1 MNPGQKPLTNS
12 LFTQGTEYKSESRK
26 RVEILLRENSTAK
39 HGFGKEINSV
49 EAMPKETRKRSI
61 FDLKANGPIGE
72 QLMLEPGI
80 KTDKSF
86 FRKNID
92 EVDEVLSQN
101 GSVKNSE
108 FDRNSRI
115 FSRKGSGLLEK
126 SNMQAKVEKSQNGYY
141 KNDWTVKLNTYRLS
155 SAEKD
160 QLKSRKRSLS
170 GVRGLDELAT
180 LTQGSVRSCDKKN
193 LKYEMSSFM
202 VIIYSLTKPKAETES
217 RIHDSDENI
226 QQTNCEER
234 RNADQLLD

>member
-1 MNPGQKPLTNS
+1 M
-12 LFTQGTEYKSESRK
+12 
-26 RVEILLRENSTAK
+26 VEKLLRATSTAI

-49 EAMPKETRKRSI
+49 GAMPKETRKRSI

-72 QLMLEPGI
+72 QLTLEPGMKI
-80 KTDKSF
+80 NKSF

-115 FSRKGSGLLEK
+115 FSRKGSGMLEK
-126 SNMQAKVEKSQNGYY
+126 SNMQAKVEKSQNGYD
-141 KNDWTVKLNTYRLS
+141 KNDWTVKLNTFRLS

-160 QLKSRKRSLS
+160 QQKSRKSSQS
-170 GVRGLDELAT
+170 GVRGLDDFET

-193 LKYEMSSFM
+193 LTYEMSSFM
-202 VIIYSLTKPKAETES
+202 VIIFCLTKPKAKTES
-217 RIHDSDENI
+217 RIHKSDENI
-226 QQTNCEER
+226 QQSNCEER